1 MTATSSLLP
10 SGMEIPAGEDLEM
23 ASPYQGQ
30 ADDFDIDIDL
40 MEDHVSNMDS
50 DMMGADDFPNT
61 SQPSLFQNDLTD
73 DADMVDEASEGSM
86 VDADNLAE
94 EDHDIE
100 VQYDDVTYETDMLEG
115 DQDET
120 ADVAVP
126 AINIEATPSIVTPA
140 IETNDP
146 THVGPEA
153 ATGGQEAQFLPPVA
167 NPVESEQQQQESIIQ
182 AQEIVQE
189 TIPAE
194 NVENEQ
200 IQPLESAEHI
210 TDNDNDKEKVG
221 EQTNEPVE
229 SMIPG
234 SQDHHTPDHSA
245 ENLEDPK
252 ASSPKTEPVT
262 AEQAETYVP
271 NEIEHENTHE
281 DESLHT
287 VKVIYQDNEISLFPP
302 LEGDSAETFF
312 LHDEDVAYDNVGRLF
327 SSLREVLLDNIA
339 EHDTL
344 VIDIDSLGIQ
354 ITEDSSYTSKITL
367 HQILDIYLRLCHND
381 GIHDP
386 DALYLSL
393 SSKAAIHHEL
403 ASLDSAAKEGKGL
416 SQIHLWADYDEED
429 PVVGEA
435 AGSHEQPGPE
445 LPQEPQD
452 DQPNTDDGAAA
463 SHEAAVPGHEAT
475 DEHDEPSGVEDLADE
490 AHQEPH
496 HSDADVKTNPG
507 SHSTEAQDK
516 QETHQGEDGHHDNS
530 YGIESYNEEHDYAE
544 DPRTESTGTVAPED
558 ASVEATHDDWEN
570 HELSEHHDT
579 NKDNQALDNQNLDD
593 DEDNEF
599 SGADDLEVADLG
611 VPVQNSETEDH
622 HEDGAQGVDSAS
634 QHSEEATNEF
644 EATGQYGHESEDAL
658 EDNTDPNAYEESES
672 TLENL
677 PQEDS
682 FPEQPQEPEN
692 YLLGI
697 AEDVMQTPAK
707 NNQHDQADASNGAN
721 EEYFEDD
728 FTASSFEDGGD
739 GQQNSENDYNYDP
752 ELDAPEEP
760 ELGEMDPSSTDSHA
774 PDNLS
779 VKRSRDE
786 DDEWDITETTT
797 PEIKRRRPS

>member
-1 MTATSSLLP
+1 MD
-10 SGMEIPAGEDLEM
+10 IPAGEDLEM

-40 MEDHVSNMDS
+40 MEDHASNMDS
-50 DMMGADDFPNT
+50 DMMGADDFPPNT
-61 SQPSLFQNDLTD
+61 SQPSLFQNDVID
-73 DADMVDEASEGSM
+73 DADMVDETSEGSM
-86 VDADNLAE
+86 VDADNLAD

-100 VQYDDVTYETDMLEG
+100 VQYDDVTYEADMLEG
-115 DQDET
+115 DHDET

-126 AINIEATPSIVTPA
+126 AINVEATPSIVTTA
-140 IETNDP
+140 IENNEP
-146 THVGPEA
+146 NPVGPEA
-153 ATGGQEAQFLPPVA
+153 ITDGQEAQYPSPAAV
-167 NPVESEQQQQESIIQ
+167 PVESEQQEPIIK

-189 TIPAE
+189 TKPVE
-194 NVENEQ
+194 NVENKEVQ
-200 IQPLESAEHI
+200 SLESAEPI
-210 TDNDNDKEKVG
+210 TDNDNDKVG
-221 EQTNEPVE
+221 EQTNEPTD

-234 SQDHHTPDHSA
+234 SQEHHTPDHSV

-252 ASSPKTEPVT
+252 AFSPKAEPATV
-262 AEQAETYVP
+262 EQDESYVP
-271 NEIEHENTHE
+271 NETEHENSHD

-312 LHDEDVAYDNVGRLF
+312 LHDEDVAYDNIGRLF

-344 VIDIDSLGIQ
+344 VIDIDCLGIQ
-354 ITEDSSYTSKITL
+354 ITEDSTYTSRITL

-403 ASLDSAAKEGKGL
+403 ANLDSTAKEGKGL
-416 SQIHLWADYDEED
+416 SQIHLWGDYDEED
-429 PVVGEA
+429 PVMEEA
-435 AGSHEQPGPE
+435 AGGHEQSGNE
-445 LPQEPQD
+445 LPKETQD
-452 DQPNTDDGAAA
+452 DQSAGSRASA
-463 SHEAAVPGHEAT
+463 SHEADVPGNEAT
-475 DEHDEPSGVEDLADE
+475 DQPDGPSGVESLADE
-490 AHQEPH
+490 AHQEP
-496 HSDADVKTNPG
+496 SRIDADVKTNRGPY
-507 SHSTEAQDK
+507 STEAQDEQDE
-516 QETHQGEDGHHDNS
+516 QETYQGEEDYHDKT
-530 YGIESYNEEHDYAE
+530 YGTESHSEEHDYAE

-558 ASVEATHDDWEN
+558 ASVEATHDDGDNHETSEN
-570 HELSEHHDT
+570 HDA
-579 NKDNQALDNQNLDD
+579 NKDNQASYNEEFDD
-593 DEDNEF
+593 DEF

-611 VPVQNSETEDH
+611 VPVQKVEAEDNH
-622 HEDGAQGVDSAS
+622 AGGAQGVVSTP
-634 QHSEEATNEF
+634 QHGEEATNYL
-644 EATGQYGHESEDAL
+644 EATGQDEHDSEDAL

-677 PQEDS
+677 PQEAS
-682 FPEQPQEPEN
+682 FPEQTPEPED

-707 NNQHDQADASNGAN
+707 NNQPDQLNADGAD

-728 FTASSFEDGGD
+728 LTAPSFEDGGD

-752 ELDAPEEP
+752 ELDALEEP
-760 ELGEMDPSSTDSHA
+760 ELGEIDPSSTDSHA

-786 DDEWDITETTT
+786 DDEWDITEATT